1 MYTYKSVNSHIKST
15 YTYMSM
21 CSVYTYMLTLSMH
34 RPRCTVL
41 CVCEHV
47 YTYMLMWLSSSIN
60 FVFN

>member
-1 MYTYKSVNSHIKST
+1 MYTYMLINSHIRSTYTYTFNVVSYTYKSV
-15 YTYMSM
+15 
-21 CSVYTYMLTLSMH
+21 LGMH